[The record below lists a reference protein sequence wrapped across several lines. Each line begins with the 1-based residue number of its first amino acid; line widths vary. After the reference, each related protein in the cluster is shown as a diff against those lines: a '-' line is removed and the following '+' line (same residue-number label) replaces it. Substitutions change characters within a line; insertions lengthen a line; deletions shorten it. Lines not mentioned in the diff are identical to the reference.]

1 VPNLIQQRLNELNMT
16 QRELAERL
24 KITENY
30 LNKIIKEKR
39 RCSLLLGIRIAQ
51 ELGTT
56 VEHLFSPCS

>member
-1 VPNLIQQRLNELNMT
+1 MPNLIQQRLNELNMT

-30 LNKIIKEKR
+30 LNKIIREKR

-56 VEHLFSPCS
+56 VEHLFSPYS